1 MITRRFDILG
11 MSCSA
16 CSSHI
21 EKIVEKLNGVGSV
34 SVNLLTNSM
43 TVEYDDLL
51 LNADSIVSAV
61 QHAGY
66 VAVPRFEDSVYSPD
80 GASFAVIRDRL
91 GIRFFLSLLFCLP
104 LAWLASAPFFHWP
117 LPHDLGPSHALSSA
131 ITQLLLTL
139 PILIVN
145 GSYFRRGLR
154 ALARRSPDMDSLIAI
169 GAGTAFVYGVFVV
182 YEIMY
187 ANYVND
193 LYFVSAGM
201 ILTLVTLG
209 KLLESKAKK
218 KTTAA
223 IRRLVSLRPE
233 TAIVL
238 KDGAETRVRVEDIA
252 VGDIVVIRQGQH
264 IPVDG
269 VVLEG
274 KSTLDVSAITGESI
288 PVMKAP
294 GDRVWSATINLTG
307 VFTFRADRVGTDTTL
322 ASIIALVEESSSS
335 KVPIANLADRIS
347 GIFVPAV
354 IVISSLTAIGWLV
367 SGEPLSAAISSAIS
381 VLVISCPC
389 ALGLAAPTAVMVGTG
404 IGARNGILVKNAS
417 ALEMADAVDTVIID
431 KTGTLTEGKPRVTD
445 IISTSLF
452 DHNELL
458 LYAASIQKMSE
469 FPLAA
474 AIVSEAEKS
483 GLSLLPADSFNF
495 FPGQGVSAAIK
506 GITCFAGSPDF
517 LVKNGISVSEL
528 MPHAKQFALDG
539 KMPFCFGMAGKPLG
553 VIAVADVIK
562 SGSREAVAALHSM
575 GLDVIMVTGD
585 NQLTAEGVRRKTGI
599 RQVFATHNPSDKAD
613 FIKKLQDEGHKVAM
627 IGDGINGAPALAVAD
642 VGIAL
647 GAGTDIAIES
657 ADIVLVRNNLF
668 DVVTAFRLGKAV
680 LANVRES
687 LFWALGY
694 NLIGIPV
701 AAGVF
706 YPVFGW
712 TLSPMI
718 AAAVMSLSS
727 LSVVLNA
734 LRLNFFRK
742 TKSGG
747 YIS

>member
-43 TVEYDDLL
+43 TVVYDDLL

-322 ASIIALVEESSSS
+322 ASIIALVEESSAS

-431 KTGTLTEGKPRVTD
+431 KTGTLTEGSPALPTSFPRRF
-445 IISTSLF
+445 STITNCSCTRLRSRKCRSF
-452 DHNELL
+452 R
-458 LYAASIQKMSE
+458 
-469 FPLAA
+469 
-474 AIVSEAEKS
+474 
-483 GLSLLPADSFNF
+483 LLPRSCRKPKSRDFRFCLPTRSIFSQGRECRPQSRESPALPAARISSSKTG
-495 FPGQGVSAAIK
+495 FPCPSSCLMQNSSLWMAKCRSVSAWPASRS
-506 GITCFAGSPDF
+506 ASSP
-517 LVKNGISVSEL
+517 
-528 MPHAKQFALDG
+528 
-539 KMPFCFGMAGKPLG
+539 
-553 VIAVADVIK
+553 
-562 SGSREAVAALHSM
+562 
-575 GLDVIMVTGD
+575 
-585 NQLTAEGVRRKTGI
+585 
-599 RQVFATHNPSDKAD
+599 
-613 FIKKLQDEGHKVAM
+613 
-627 IGDGINGAPALAVAD
+627 
-642 VGIAL
+642 
-647 GAGTDIAIES
+647 
-657 ADIVLVRNNLF
+657 
-668 DVVTAFRLGKAV
+668 
-680 LANVRES
+680 
-687 LFWALGY
+687 
-694 NLIGIPV
+694 
-701 AAGVF
+701 
-706 YPVFGW
+706 
-712 TLSPMI
+712 SPT
-718 AAAVMSLSS
+718 S
-727 LSVVLNA
+727 
-734 LRLNFFRK
+734 
-742 TKSGG
+742 
-747 YIS
+747 